1 METDK
6 SNPGNIDPG
15 PSPNFI
21 NNTVEAETGERN
33 PDPNPPGNLS
43 QASPPPVEATSGAQ
57 GLKDPY
63 LNAAKANIPPQ
74 LSMVW
79 QVHTSPHDE
88 LAHALNT
95 LDSLT

>member
-15 PSPNFI
+15 PSPNLI

-74 LSMVW
+74 LSMV
-79 QVHTSPHDE
+79 
-88 LAHALNT
+88 
-95 LDSLT
+95 